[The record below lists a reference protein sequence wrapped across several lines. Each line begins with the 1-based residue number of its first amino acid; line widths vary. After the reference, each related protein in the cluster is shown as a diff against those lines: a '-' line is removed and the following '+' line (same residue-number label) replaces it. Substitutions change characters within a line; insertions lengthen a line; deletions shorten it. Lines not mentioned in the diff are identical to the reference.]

1 MEPIETN
8 STKDSAISKLIYH
21 LKILKKRNA
30 PITRQIPNFNLLMMS
45 LAELEGMIEMEDLKE
60 SVAKQ
65 VKFLL
70 INNNNNDGHMLHT
83 VLYGPPGVG
92 KTKVCTI
99 LIKIWISLGA
109 IKSPNSTLTNTLTA
123 DNANKHEIKGKI
135 VEQVKNLMLVSQIKT
150 EVILNLQKIIAD
162 LKQKVGLSVK
172 DLKQIR
178 EQITYLKTQSAPYDL
193 YERVNSKN
201 HRSVITLNKMRNQL
215 DDIIESWKGEVK
227 KYDLDEKVF
236 FITEEINLANL
247 VNSPSNQ
254 DHSNQNQTDHSNQHQ
269 TPGTDHAE
277 QDKQEG
283 TEQDLDDMVKIVGR
297 SDFCGGYMGQSA
309 LKTEALL
316 LSSLGKVLFIDE
328 AYSLVHDETDSY
340 GKEAL
345 TELNTFMT
353 ERSDELVVIFAGYK
367 NLMEQTI
374 FKFQP
379 GLKSRCTW
387 MFEIAD
393 YSAEG
398 LAQIFIKQAKE
409 KQWIVDPDFNVV
421 KFFEKYKKDF
431 PAFGRDTNRLL
442 FYCKLCYS
450 DYIFD
455 NELDHNKVL
464 TKTVVKCA
472 LEYLRTHRIQDADE
486 SSSNLGMYL

>member
-8 STKDSAISKLIYH
+8 SVKDSAIGKLIYH
-21 LKILKKRNA
+21 LEILKKRNA
-30 PITRQIPNFNLLMMS
+30 PVVSEIPNFNLLMIS
-45 LAELEGMIEMEDLKE
+45 LAELDGMIEMVDLKE

-70 INNNNNDGHMLHT
+70 INNNNDGHMLHT

-92 KTKVCTI
+92 KTQVCTI

-109 IKSPNSTLTNTLTA
+109 IKNPNKTLSESTNNTLTS
-123 DNANKHEIKGKI
+123 NNVTSNNVNKHEIKEKI
-135 VEQVKNLMLVSQIKT
+135 VEQVKNLVLVSQIKT

-162 LKQKVGLSVK
+162 LKQKLGLSVK
-172 DLKQIR
+172 ELKQIR
-178 EQITYLKTQSAPYDL
+178 EQVQQIKCPEHKSNL

-201 HRSVITLNKMRNQL
+201 HKSVIIQSKILNQL
-215 DDIIESWKGEVK
+215 DDIIGSWKEEVK

-236 FITEEINLANL
+236 FISEEINLSKL
-247 VNSPSNQ
+247 VNSQS
-254 DHSNQNQTDHSNQHQ
+254 DQNNL
-269 TPGTDHAE
+269 
-277 QDKQEG
+277 
-283 TEQDLDDMVKIVGR
+283 TEQDQTQSELSEEELNDMVKIVGR

-398 LAQIFIKQAKE
+398 LAHIFIKQAKE
-409 KQWIVDPDFNVV
+409 KQWIVDPDFNVI
-421 KFFEKYKKDF
+421 KFFERYKSDF

-450 DYIFD
+450 EIVFD
-455 NELDHNKVL
+455 NELDHNRIL
-464 TKTVVKCA
+464 SKTMVKHA
-472 LEYLRTHRIQDADE
+472 LKYLRIHRIQDADE
-486 SSSNLGMYL
+486 SMPNTGMYL